1 MNIIDYI
8 QEKQNEIKNNNQTFG
23 GWKITG
29 IGEKCLK
36 ITNPQIGDK
45 FIDWD
50 EFEEDHDKFHVV
62 TRIKN
67 FFNPFV
73 EEENKKELEEAL
85 EFIQEDE
92 ERIATLKMV
101 VNNEEGYNRSVFEE
115 LMRYGFCNYGGSSQK
130 GREVLEL
137 LTTSESETTNDEK
150 VPVSKSNI
158 QVYSDTK
165 TELDNLKLTPSE
177 TYNEVI
183 SRLIESVVVSEDV
196 RGFILT
202 NGLFTITCEA
212 EYEDE
217 EGNGY
222 DHWYFLDELG
232 EKSEFLEVKQHFVD
246 DGIQKEYTEFIRSI
260 NQVNDNIV
268 SLIDWGANLDEVGE
282 AQSFKTFT
290 MKRIY

>member
-1 MNIIDYI
+1 MLN
-8 QEKQNEIKNNNQTFG
+8 
-23 GWKITG
+23 
-29 IGEKCLK
+29 
-36 ITNPQIGDK
+36 
-45 FIDWD
+45 
-50 EFEEDHDKFHVV
+50 
-62 TRIKN
+62 
-67 FFNPFV
+67 
-73 EEENKKELEEAL
+73 
-85 EFIQEDE
+85 
-92 ERIATLKMV
+92 
-101 VNNEEGYNRSVFEE
+101 
-115 LMRYGFCNYGGSSQK
+115 
-130 GREVLEL
+130 
-137 LTTSESETTNDEK
+137 
-150 VPVSKSNI
+150 KSNI
-158 QVYSDTK
+158 QIYSDTK

-232 EKSEFLEVKQHFVD
+232 NKSEILEVRQHFVD

-268 SLIDWGANLDEVGE
+268 SLIDWGVNLDEVGE
-282 AQSFKTFT
+282 AQSFTGFT

>member
-1 MNIIDYI
+1 MI
-8 QEKQNEIKNNNQTFG
+8 
-23 GWKITG
+23 
-29 IGEKCLK
+29 
-36 ITNPQIGDK
+36 
-45 FIDWD
+45 
-50 EFEEDHDKFHVV
+50 
-62 TRIKN
+62 
-67 FFNPFV
+67 
-73 EEENKKELEEAL
+73 NKA
-85 EFIQEDE
+85 
-92 ERIATLKMV
+92 
-101 VNNEEGYNRSVFEE
+101 
-115 LMRYGFCNYGGSSQK
+115 
-130 GREVLEL
+130 
-137 LTTSESETTNDEK
+137 
-150 VPVSKSNI
+150 NI

-165 TELDNLKLTPSE
+165 EKLDQLKITNSE

-183 SRLIESVVVSEDV
+183 NRLIESVVISEDV